1 MKQSIWLALS
11 AVCTGAAWLTW
22 VVLEFLREREHR
34 RYRAAGSFTSTQW
47 MVAIALCIAAPLLL
61 AAVVFLVLHLAQWAW
76 G

>member
-1 MKQSIWLALS
+1 MKHSIWLTLMG
-11 AVCTGAAWLTW
+11 VCTGAAALTF

-34 RYRAAGSFTSTQW
+34 RYEAMGSFTSTQW

-61 AAVVFLVLHLAQWAW
+61 AAAVFLVLHLLGWAS